1 MQTHHTPGPWKATT
15 AYGCKIKAADGT
27 VIATVPTRCPL
38 TWEDPANAYL
48 IAAAPDLLEACQ
60 MALDILGM
68 HPDAQILRN
77 AIAEATGRAVEGWI
91 PVRRE

>member
-1 MQTHHTPGPWKATT
+1 MAHK
-15 AYGCKIKAADGT
+15 CKIEAADGT

-38 TWEDPANAYL
+38 TWKDTANAHL
-48 IAAAPDLLEACQ
+48 IAAASDLLEACQ
-60 MALDILGM
+60 VALDRLGM

-77 AIAEATGRAVEGWI
+77 AIAEATGRAVEGRM